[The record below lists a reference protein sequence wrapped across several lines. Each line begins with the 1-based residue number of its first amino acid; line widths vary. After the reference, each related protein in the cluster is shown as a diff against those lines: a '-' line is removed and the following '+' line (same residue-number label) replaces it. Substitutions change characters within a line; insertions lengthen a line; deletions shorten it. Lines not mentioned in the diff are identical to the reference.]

1 MSPIRNPMW
10 NAANAFPEE
19 IRHAFDRFFQQDES
33 DPSNVVTSQWAPRVD
48 IKEEDKRFVIFV
60 DVPGVDP
67 ADIEV
72 SMEKGILTI
81 KGVRMVQNQEP
92 IGRFTRIERA
102 HGTFHRR
109 FALPDSADPDRIS
122 AVGRH
127 GVLEIMI
134 PKRAET
140 TPRRI
145 SISTE
150 HDGGSASGSGSS
162 SSSSSSGTSTNH

>member
-1 MSPIRNPMW
+1 MSSNRNPMW

-19 IRHAFDRFFQQDES
+19 IRHVFDRFFQQDEA
-33 DPSNVVTSQWAPRVD
+33 DASNVVTSQWAPRVD

-67 ADIEV
+67 ANIEV

-81 KGVRMVQNQEP
+81 KGERTMENREQN
-92 IGRFTRIERA
+92 GRFTRIERS

-109 FALPDSADPDRIS
+109 FALPDSADPDGVT

-127 GVLEIMI
+127 GVLEIVI

-145 SISTE
+145 SISTD
-150 HDGGSASGSGSS
+150 HGTGGGST
-162 SSSSSSGTSTNH
+162 GTGGNPTTSH